1 MNTSYQAIISDG
13 KIQWIDLPADTLLSK
28 KELKVKV
35 EIVEDS
41 TKRKKLMIKALE
53 DLAAIG
59 GITSIDDPIEWQ
71 REQRKD
77 REIIR

>member
-1 MNTSYQAIISDG
+1 MNTTYQAIISEG
-13 KIQWIDLPADTLLSK
+13 KIHWIDLPADTLLSK

-41 TKRKKLMIKALE
+41 IQRKRLMIKALE
-53 DLAAIG
+53 DLASIG

-71 REQRKD
+71 KDQRKE